1 MVLLSTDIPSADWTP
16 DEHCHSEPLLHCAD
30 GYPRLLLLRRN
41 KCVPQN
47 IEKCQ
52 EIGRNK

>member
-1 MVLLSTDIPSADWTP
+1 MVLLLTDIPSTDWTL
-16 DEHCHSEPLLHCAD
+16 DQHRHSEPLLLSAD
-30 GYPRLLLLRRN
+30 VYPGLLLLRCN

-52 EIGRNK
+52 ETGRNK